1 MEYEILRL
9 VSKNF
14 EKSNQVQKDVV
25 TFLALNDFQQ
35 TARHSGLVAVEA
47 KKLALRFGENQESAA
62 NAALLHDISAVF
74 PNKERIS
81 VAKVLDIIPLPEEE
95 IFPLLIHQRISEV
108 MAAEIFGITDQKI
121 LSAIG
126 CHTTLK
132 RDATKLDKILFVAD
146 KIRWD
151 QDDKPPYLEEL
162 LRALEISL
170 DMAALS
176 YLEYMWKRR
185 DNLIVVH
192 PWLREAYEQLSQ
204 KKEYDA

>member
-1 MEYEILRL
+1 MQYEILRL

-14 EKSNQVQKDVV
+14 ERSNQIQKDVV
-25 TFLALNDFQQ
+25 NFFALNGFQQ

-47 KKLALRFGENQESAA
+47 KELALRFGENQEAA
-62 NAALLHDISAVF
+62 TVAAWLHDISAIF
-74 PNKERIS
+74 PNEKRIS
-81 VAKVLDIIPLPEEE
+81 VAKALDIVPLPEEE
-95 IFPLLIHQRISEV
+95 IFPLIIHQRISEV
-108 MAAEIFGITDQKI
+108 MATEIFGIKDQKT

-132 RDATKLDKILFVAD
+132 KDATNLDKILFVAD

-151 QDDKPPYLEEL
+151 QDDNPPYLEEL

-176 YLEYMWKRR
+176 YLEYMWERK
-185 DNLIVVH
+185 DKLIVVH

-204 KKEYDA
+204 KK